1 MRVDPLGGSTAPHLK
16 IGYCFVSTRW
26 GFDVSGDN
34 DADPTASNGG
44 CPYPVEEFNNFEH
57 GAVLSHVE
65 TIDRLRDRAPFIRST
80 FGPGF
85 WVLTDGELVQH
96 ALQRPDVFSSSV
108 VTPLDPEP
116 QYQWIP
122 EMLDP
127 PEHTAWR
134 QLLAPH
140 FTPKRMEAME
150 AKVQRRCVEI
160 IESFAG
166 NGHCDFLREFA
177 WKYPTTIFMDMMGLP
192 LEGLDQFMDWE
203 HDILHLTVDEDPD
216 RSRAGAAMGAVTGYF
231 AELIAEKRK
240 RPGDDLLTESLGWRI
255 AGEPIPLND
264 LLAWCLLMFMAGL
277 DTVSIQLSYAFW
289 HLAGHPQDRERLVAQ
304 PDLATGAVEEFLRY
318 FAFVAPARKVMVDG
332 DFGGCPLSKGDMVL
346 VPLSALTRD
355 PSRFPRAD
363 EFVLDRQLNNHA
375 AFGLGPHR
383 CLGSH
388 LARRE
393 LRVALEEWHRR
404 IPQYRLTE
412 GVEVIEHGGMYGIDR
427 LELSWD

>member
-289 HLAGHPQDRERLVAQ
+289 HLAGHAEDRERLVAQ